1 MASENYSEVKS
12 VEEQAFE
19 LLFREYYSRLCCFA
33 NRFISNMPE
42 SEEIVQEVFLKI
54 WKRKNELQLDNRLSS
69 YLFKSVQNLCLNFI
83 EHRKIEDNYY
93 EVIELLYK
101 DNNMNFN
108 VYESVLFNEL
118 QQNIDKA
125 VNSLPDECRKIFSMS
140 RQDGLKYTE
149 IAEKL
154 NISVKTVETQISR
167 ALTKLK
173 FELKDFLV
181 LFIISF
187 LLNR

>member
-1 MASENYSEVKS
+1 MKS
-12 VEEQAFE
+12 VDEQAFE

-54 WKRKNELQLDNRLSS
+54 WKRRDELRLDSNLSS

-101 DNNMNFN
+101 NNDVDFN

-125 VNSLPDECRKIFSMS
+125 VDSLPDECRKIFRMS
-140 RQDGLKYTE
+140 RQEGMKYSE

-167 ALTKLK
+167 ALAKLK
-173 FELKDFLV
+173 FELKDFLTA
-181 LFIISF
+181 LIISL